1 MKLTRISMAVA
12 SLCAVSATPSFA
24 LTANQY
30 TNTSE
35 FVGDTMNIRA
45 SGATAVD
52 PGFFAAALRLCKTPA
67 SVGGSA
73 ADTIHRYQISNSS
86 VLFCNIDAT
95 KLTPRTGATKL
106 AVYKYSQG
114 GSGGGVQNVN
124 NATSI
129 PFIDL
134 SKLTANCASATVTA
148 AQDLDGT
155 SPLPAFVDTSCT
167 GAFNNTS
174 NTSNAVSY
182 IGISDVEPQFFGNSS
197 GFNNLKSEA
206 LVSVIFGVPVTK
218 NIYEIL
224 QTQQGKTVG
233 GLLEADM
240 PSLSQAQ
247 LTSLYT
253 QEGQTWSGITGADTG
268 LADDTVYVARRVS
281 TSGTQKSFEA
291 VVAKTPNTTIG
302 AARQCYSGT
311 DVFVS
316 GPNAAD
322 NTAANTLCD
331 GSNLVVNNSGS
342 GQVLACMNKHQTGD
356 RAAVGVLSTEYKQV
370 AAGSIRF
377 VKINGVAPTYKGV
390 ASGQYTQY
398 TDVSLNTR
406 IGSTLPTASALGYAN
421 YLTVFKNGFAAP
433 STVEVING
441 SNQTFGPSGL
451 VALDALVTPTV
462 PVADYAGTTARN
474 PWSRLVGGS
483 DLNNCQSGKAAA
495 F

>member
-1 MKLTRISMAVA
+1 MKLNKISLAVGGLFAAFAAPVLALPA
-12 SLCAVSATPSFA
+12 SD
-24 LTANQY
+24 Y
-30 TNTSE
+30 GNTDE
-35 FVGDTMNIRA
+35 ITGNTLNIRA

-52 PGFFAAALRLCKTPA
+52 PGFFASALRLCDATA
-67 SVGGSA
+67 S
-73 ADTIHRYQISNSS
+73 IHRYSISNNA
-86 VLFCNIDAT
+86 VLFCKIDST
-95 KLTPRTGATKL
+95 KLSAPAGKTKL

-134 SKLTANCASATVTA
+134 SKITANCASATVTA

-155 SPLPAFVDTSCT
+155 NPLPAFVDTLCT
-167 GAFNNTS
+167 GVFNNTS

-197 GFNNLKSEA
+197 GFNNLKAEA
-206 LVSVIFGVPVTK
+206 LVSVIFGLPVTK
-218 NIYEIL
+218 NIYEIM
-224 QTQQGKTVG
+224 QAKQGKTVG
-233 GLLEADM
+233 GLTEADM

-247 LTSLYT
+247 VTSLYT
-253 QEGQTWSGITGADTG
+253 QEGQTWSAILGTLTG
-268 LADDTVYVARRVS
+268 LADDVVYVSRRAS
-281 TSGTQKSFEA
+281 TSGTQKSYEA
-291 VVAKTPNTTIG
+291 VIAKTPNTTAG

-316 GPNAAD
+316 GPDASD
-322 NTAANTLCD
+322 NTAANTSCNGD
-331 GSNLVVNNSGS
+331 NLVVNNSGS
-342 GQVLACMNKHQTGD
+342 NQVITCMNKHQADG
-356 RAAVGVLSTEYKQV
+356 RASIGTLSTEYKQT
-370 AAGSIRF
+370 AGGSLRF
-377 VKINGVAPTYKGV
+377 VKANGVAPTYAGV
-390 ASGQYTQY
+390 ASGQYQYY

-421 YLTVFKNGFAAP
+421 YVTALKNGFAAP
-433 STVEVING
+433 ATVEVING

-451 VALDALVTPTV
+451 VALDALNATV

-474 PWSRLVGGS
+474 PWSRLVGGT